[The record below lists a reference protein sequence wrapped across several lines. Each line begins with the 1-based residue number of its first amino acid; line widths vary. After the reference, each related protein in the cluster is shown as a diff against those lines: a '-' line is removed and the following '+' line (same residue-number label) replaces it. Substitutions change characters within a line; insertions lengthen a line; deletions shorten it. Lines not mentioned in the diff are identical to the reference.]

1 LAALAAAA
9 AAALVAATSLVVV
22 AAAAFAIR
30 RLGFKEAA
38 REVLQ
43 RGGEAWVRDWAWWCT
58 GDGARGTNAHHLN
71 VLLLR
76 VGDVLH
82 RHTQWIC
89 CHLALEVGIG
99 GAHGWQ
105 EGLEAVED
113 CGA

>member
-1 LAALAAAA
+1 MDKNGSVQTRLQKMLA
-9 AAALVAATSLVVV
+9 
-22 AAAAFAIR
+22 
-30 RLGFKEAA
+30 G
-38 REVLQ
+38 
-43 RGGEAWVRDWAWWCT
+43 
-58 GDGARGTNAHHLN
+58 AHHLN